1 MAIRYAVASGNWSN
15 TATWN
20 GGTLP
25 TAADDVFSN
34 NFTVTIDQD
43 ITAIS
48 LRNTSN
54 VSPVIAQGGSF
65 VVSGSSGTRNI
76 TLTGV
81 TSSVVGVLTGFVG
94 AVSPLLNITATASA
108 ITNINSNLIGGGA
121 GGVSNNPSVVINGNS
136 TVNVVGRVGPAA
148 AFSNCITSQSAGATL
163 TVVGNIFGN
172 QSGNGIIITQSATVT
187 VIGDLTGNIT
197 TAIGPAMAVAAASI
211 INVTGNLQGGFGVNA
226 QAIVAGGGGG
236 STVNIIGNLTAG
248 AGEALGDNNQI
259 QAFNITGNVNASSTR
274 PAIVCQN
281 TTLTTINGN
290 LNNTSDVNAVYAS
303 RLRISP
309 TVAQSWTFQT
319 SGPNRLLYTSNA
331 LSDFPAITNVRSGV
345 TYASGTLTGSCA
357 IPSTSSVAFGVPVDN
372 STGSAI
378 TSRAQLYSDFG
389 AIIAGYNT

>member
-1 MAIRYAVASGNWSN
+1 MAIRFAVASGNWSN

-25 TAADDVFSN
+25 AAADDVFSN

-54 VSPVIAQGGSF
+54 ASPAITQGGSF
-65 VVSGSSGTRNI
+65 VVSGGSGTRNI
-76 TLTGV
+76 TLSGAASLLVPGV
-81 TSSVVGVLTGFVG
+81 NGGFVA

-108 ITNINSNLIGGGA
+108 ITNINSNLV
-121 GGVSNNPSVVINGNS
+121 GGVANTNNGVAVVINGNS
-136 TVNVVGRVGPAA
+136 TLNITGRVGPTGQFGNALQSQ
-148 AFSNCITSQSAGATL
+148 FSGATINI
-163 TVVGNIFGN
+163 VGSVFGTPG
-172 QSGNGIIITQSATVT
+172 GNGIVITQPATAT
-187 VIGDLTGNIT
+187 ITGPIT
-197 TAIGPAMAVAAASI
+197 GAALSSGPGLAVAAAST
-211 INVTGNLQGGFGVNA
+211 INVTGNVFGGNNANA
-226 QAIVAGGGGG
+226 QGIIAGVAG
-236 STVNIIGNLTAG
+236 STINITGNLTAG
-248 AGEALGDNNQI
+248 AGEALGDNQI

-281 TTLTTINGN
+281 TTLVTINGN

-309 TVAQSWTFQT
+309 TTSQSWTFQT

-331 LSDFPAITNVRSGV
+331 LSDFPAITDVRNGV
-345 TYASGTLTGSCA
+345 TYAAGTLTGSCA
-357 IPSTSSVAFGVPVDN
+357 VPPTASVTFGVLVGN

-378 TSRAQLYSDFG
+378 ISRAQLYSDVG
-389 AIIAGYNT
+389 AIVAGYNT